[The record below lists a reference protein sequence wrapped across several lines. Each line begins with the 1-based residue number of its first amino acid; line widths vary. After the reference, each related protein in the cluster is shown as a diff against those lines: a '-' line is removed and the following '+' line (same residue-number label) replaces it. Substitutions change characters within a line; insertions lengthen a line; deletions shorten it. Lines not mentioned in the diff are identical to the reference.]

1 MQRLEQF
8 SKSLENDNVLRTN
21 RDTRCLKKQLN
32 VRSDLTFGS
41 SLADVYLPPVTSINE
56 PVVYEASSDNS
67 HKIALATSIA

>member
-32 VRSDLTFGS
+32 VRYDFTFCS
-41 SLADVYLPPVTSINE
+41 SLSDVYLPPVTSIIV
-56 PVVYEASSDNS
+56 PVLYEATSDNS